1 MSTNP
6 QKQAPDKPDDQ
17 AVHVI
22 VDEQTGV
29 YGWFRRHQKK
39 LLYSVGMFVLLVFSV
54 IVVNFL
60 VDLAYAAVDPRLRA
74 RA

>member
-1 MSTNP
+1 MSRNRTVLL
-6 QKQAPDKPDDQ
+6 
-17 AVHVI
+17 AVV
-22 VDEQTGV
+22 
-29 YGWFRRHQKK
+29 
-39 LLYSVGMFVLLVFSV
+39 MLLVFSV